1 MNYPVYVAIPVYN
14 GARTIKRT
22 LENIFKQTYT
32 DFTILVYDD
41 GSTDW
46 TRQILHKARDFD
58 SRVRIL
64 EGVQNEGR
72 GAARNHL
79 LAAAADGLI
88 AWQDADDLWSPSK
101 LQEQI
106 AFFDGLPDRGIDPQK
121 SVIISTFDRA
131 SKREGREVVTRNV
144 PPDPFDIKYILGEDY
159 GQCPFQLQAT
169 FGLTSVYINSGG
181 FDPALNWA
189 EDVDIA
195 LNILGSGNQIVPHQA
210 RIGLARYHHA
220 LGRVDGDVVVQA
232 QARIIQKHRGLAE
245 CYGLDIESI
254 YSRRRLGYLFNIY
267 LENRNFQKA
276 IYTALAEVINA
287 DEEKLMVVSRN
298 LAAVFRAMQQGAG
311 ARDSAD

>member
-22 LENIFKQTYT
+22 LENIFKQTFSDY
-32 DFTILVYDD
+32 TILVYDD

-46 TRQILHKARDFD
+46 TRQILRKARDFD

-79 LAAAADGLI
+79 LEAAAGGVI
-88 AWQDADDLWSPSK
+88 AWQDADDLWSPTK

-106 AFFDGLPDRGIDPQK
+106 AFFEALPDRGIDPQK

-131 SKREGREVVTRNV
+131 SRREGREVVTRNV
-144 PPDPFDIKYILGEDY
+144 PPDPFDVSYVLGENY

-169 FGLTSVYINSGG
+169 FGLASVYQNAGG
-181 FDPALNWA
+181 FDPILNWA

-195 LNILGSGNQIVPHQA
+195 LNILGTGNQIIPHQA
-210 RIGLARYHHA
+210 VSGLARYHHA
-220 LGRVDGDVVVQA
+220 LGRVDGDIVVQA
-232 QARIIQKHRGLAE
+232 QDRIIQKHRQLAE
-245 CYGLDIESI
+245 KYGLDIQAI

-267 LENRNFQKA
+267 LENKNYRKA
-276 IYTALAEVINA
+276 IYTALAEVIDA
-287 DEEKLMVVSRN
+287 DEEKLMAVSRN
-298 LAAVFRAMQQGAG
+298 LVAVFRSMQQSPG
-311 ARDSAD
+311 ARDASE

>member
-22 LENIFKQTYT
+22 LENIFKQTFSDY
-32 DFTILVYDD
+32 TILVYDD

-46 TRQILHKARDFD
+46 TRQILRKARDFD

-79 LAAAADGLI
+79 LEAAAGGAI
-88 AWQDADDLWSPSK
+88 AWQDADDLWSPTK

-106 AFFDGLPDRGIDPQK
+106 AFFEALPDRGIDPQK

-131 SKREGREVVTRNV
+131 SRREGREVVTRNV
-144 PPDPFDIKYILGEDY
+144 PPDPFDVSYVLGENY

-169 FGLTSVYINSGG
+169 FGLASVYQNAGG
-181 FDPALNWA
+181 FDPILNWA

-195 LNILGSGNQIVPHQA
+195 LNILGTGNQIIPHQVVS
-210 RIGLARYHHA
+210 GLARYHHA
-220 LGRVDGDVVVQA
+220 LGRVDGDIVVQA
-232 QARIIQKHRGLAE
+232 QDRIIQKHRQLAE
-245 CYGLDIESI
+245 KYGLDIEAI

-267 LENRNFQKA
+267 LENKNYRKA
-276 IYTALAEVINA
+276 IYTALAEVIDA
-287 DEEKLMVVSRN
+287 DEEKLMAVSRN
-298 LAAVFRAMQQGAG
+298 LVAVFRAMQQSPG
-311 ARDSAD
+311 ARDASE

>member
-22 LENIFKQTYT
+22 LENIFKQTFC

-46 TRQILHKARDFD
+46 TGQILKKARDFD

-64 EGVQNEGR
+64 EGLQNEGR

-79 LAAAADGLI
+79 LAAASDGVI

-101 LQEQI
+101 LQEQL
-106 AFFDGLPDRGIDPQK
+106 AFFEGLPDRGIDPQR

-131 SKREGREVVTRNV
+131 SKREGRELIVRSV
-144 PPDPFDIKYILGEDY
+144 PPDPFDVKYVLGENY

-169 FGLTSVYINSGG
+169 FGLTSVYQNAGG
-181 FDPALNWA
+181 FDPILNWA

-195 LNILGSGNQIVPHQA
+195 LNILGAGSQIIPHQA
-210 RIGLARYHHA
+210 TTGLARYHHG

-232 QARIIQKHRGLAE
+232 QTRIIQKHRVLAE
-245 CYGLDIESI
+245 RYGLDIESI

-267 LENRNFQKA
+267 LENRNFRKA
-276 IYTALAEVINA
+276 IYTALAEVIDA
-287 DEEKLMVVSRN
+287 DEEKLMAVSRN
-298 LAAVFRAMQQGAG
+298 LAAVFRAMQHAPGT
-311 ARDSAD
+311 RDAAD